1 LQWQIVFETF
11 RDLAS
16 TDLAKMLMCGTLEK
30 FMTTS
35 NTLTLNIWDP
45 VEFYDNLE
53 HFVFKIMV
61 TCGTDVEMTIPPRGK
76 RGSSPKRYRDGGRG
90 ELPPSGTPWGPASD

>member
-1 LQWQIVFETF
+1 
-11 RDLAS
+11 
-16 TDLAKMLMCGTLEK
+16 
-30 FMTTS
+30 MTTS

-61 TCGTDVEMTIPPRGK
+61 TCGTDVEMTTPAREAGK
-76 RGSSPKRYRDGGRG
+76 FPETLSGRRQG
-90 ELPPSGTPWGPASD
+90 